1 MVRGVPPTYVQLSQ
15 GEANVSHAVCSEYTH
30 DTAYVEVG
38 PVVRLLR
45 AGAGISVLAANAW
58 FLVWASASP
67 LAGFGVSPFPGGL
80 CWSGRRLFRIGLVV
94 GLMARASCTSG
105 SEVGVRDLL
114 RSGFSAACPEGG
126 FKFILS
132 GDGFFA
138 ILAELAAIDV
148 RWQAG
153 RRFGVVLGFRLMR
166 DTSLGSGRSC
176 STANAG
182 KTAVACL
189 VGVTIFPAGPPFLAG

>member
-1 MVRGVPPTYVQLSQ
+1 MVRGVQSTYVHLSQ
-15 GEANVSHAVCSEYTH
+15 GEANVSHAVCSEHTH

-45 AGAGISVLAANAW
+45 AGAGISILAANAL
-58 FLVWASASP
+58 FMVWASASP
-67 LAGFGVSPFPGGL
+67 LAGFGVTPFPGGL
-80 CWSGRRLFRIGLVV
+80 CRSGRRLFRMGLVV
-94 GLMARASCTSG
+94 GLVARASCTSG

-114 RSGFSAACPEGG
+114 LGGFGAARPEGC

-138 ILAELAAIDV
+138 TLAELAAIDV

-153 RRFGVVLGFRLMR
+153 CRFGVVLGFRLMR
-166 DTSLGSGRSC
+166 DTSLRS
-176 STANAG
+176 
-182 KTAVACL
+182 
-189 VGVTIFPAGPPFLAG
+189 